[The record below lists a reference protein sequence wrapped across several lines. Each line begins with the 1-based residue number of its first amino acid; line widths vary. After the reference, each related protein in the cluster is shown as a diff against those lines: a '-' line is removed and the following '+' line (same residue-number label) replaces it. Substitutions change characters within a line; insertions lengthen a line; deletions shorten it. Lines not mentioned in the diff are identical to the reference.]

1 MLDVCWTYVGCVLD
15 ECWTSKPY
23 SCLYLARSRAADLL
37 TATLW
42 RTLGAQTVSLPA
54 SGALPAHK
62 PTTPCYHLARGRRPD
77 HCPACVWRT
86 PGPQTYPLLPS
97 GARSAPKP
105 LPCFCLALLQPHK
118 NLRNTNKKRRV
129 APPQPSAVSVTAP
142 DFAHARAATPTLRS
156 SEKRDAFLGL
166 LMSLKPQCSLVTSS

>member
-37 TATLW
+37 PATLW

-54 SGALPAHK
+54 SGGLQARK
-62 PTTPCYHLARGRRPD
+62 PTPCYHLARGRRPD

-86 PGPQTYPLLPS
+86 PGPQTYSLLPS

-105 LPCFCLALLQPHK
+105 LPC
-118 NLRNTNKKRRV
+118 LRLGGNGRSGRV
-129 APPQPSAVSVTAP
+129 GRLPSHS
-142 DFAHARAATPTLRS
+142 TPIQLTVNSHSTSIQLPLNSCTFYLRS
-156 SEKRDAFLGL
+156 HATTCI
-166 LMSLKPQCSLVTSS
+166 CSSKQSSF